1 MILRTPDDRF
11 TGLPDFPFTPH
22 YAEWEGMRLHW
33 LDEGS
38 GPPVVLF
45 HGEPTWCF
53 LYRHVIAALVAG
65 GYRAIAPDYPGFG
78 RSDKPTD
85 PAFYTYDRMVAAA
98 GFVVDE
104 LGLHDATAVVQDW
117 GGPIGLRVAVE
128 RPAVFTRLSIL
139 NTGLFTGRTVT
150 NPAFEA
156 WRGFVAATPD
166 LPIGMVMANAATRTW
181 DPEVI
186 AAYEAPFPTAEH
198 KVGAWRLPLIVPR
211 TGDDPG
217 AAKMEAVHRHLGSWH
232 RPVQVLFADTDP
244 IFSVRAGQ
252 RLVDHI
258 PGATTLEIVAGAG
271 HFLQEEAGAE
281 VGARLVAFLDAT
293 ASA

>member
-1 MILRTPDDRF
+1 MTVRTPDDRF
-11 TGLPDFPFTPH
+11 AGLPDFPFAPR

-33 LDEGS
+33 IDEGT

-53 LYRHVIAALVAG
+53 LYRHVIEVLVAA
-65 GYRAIAPDYPGFG
+65 GYRAIAPDLPGFG

-85 PAFYTYDRMVAAA
+85 PAFYTYDRLVTAA
-98 GFVVDE
+98 GFVVDQ
-104 LGLHDATAVVQDW
+104 LGLADAAAVVQDW
-117 GGPIGLRVAVE
+117 GGPIGLRVATE
-128 RPAVFTRLSIL
+128 RPATFSRLVIL
-139 NTGLFTGRTVT
+139 NTGLFAGRPVT

-156 WRGFVAATPD
+156 WRGFVAANPD
-166 LPIGMVMANAATRTW
+166 LPVGLVMGNAATRPW
-181 DPEVI
+181 DPAVV
-186 AAYEAPFPTAEH
+186 AGYEAPFPTAEH

-211 TGDDPG
+211 TADDEG
-217 AAKMEAVHRHLGSWH
+217 AAAMLAVLAALGAWD
-232 RPVQVLFADTDP
+232 RPTQVLFADHDP

-258 PGATTLEIVAGAG
+258 PGATTLEVVAGAG
-271 HFLQEEAGAE
+271 HFLQEEAGRE
-281 VGARLVAFLDAT
+281 VGERIVAFLARS